1 MATQADIEAHYD
13 VDNNFFALFLDEK
26 YRAYTCAVWE
36 KATNLEQAQ
45 TDKYNRICQYANVQ
59 PTHRVLDVGCG
70 WGGLMNLIT
79 EKYTGAHVHGLT
91 ISTEQFNHVNKIKKP
106 NVSVSLCSWQD
117 YPPPDR
123 KFDSIVTVCAFEH
136 FASVENQ
143 AASQQREI
151 YRDFF
156 DWCLSVSTADAQI
169 ALQTIV
175 VTRPPNNLTELRDS
189 RYILEKVFPGSAL
202 SSISDI
208 QAAIVDKY
216 EISAANRIGQDYV
229 RTVTEWDKKLEL
241 NKEII
246 KERYGQGLFEHYR
259 TYFDAARRCLQ
270 TGYADLYQVSLKRA
284 TPIRVLS
291 K

>member
-13 VDNNFFALFLDEK
+13 VDNEFFALFLDEK

-59 PTHRVLDVGCG
+59 PNHHVLDVGCG
-70 WGGLMNLIT
+70 WGGLMNLIAD
-79 EKYTGAHVHGLT
+79 KYTNTHVHGLT
-91 ISTEQFNHVNKIKKP
+91 ISTEQFNHVSKIKKP
-106 NVSVSLCSWQD
+106 NVTVNLCSWQD

-143 AASQQREI
+143 AASQQRQI
-151 YRDFF
+151 YSDFF
-156 DWCLSVSTADAQI
+156 DWCLSVSTEDAQI

-175 VTRPPNNLTELRDS
+175 VTRPPNNLTELRDT

-229 RTVTEWDKKLEL
+229 RTVTEWDKKLVL
-241 NKEII
+241 NKEIVI
-246 KERYGQGLFEHYR
+246 DRYGQGLFEHYR
-259 TYFDAARRCLQ
+259 TYFDAARRCLE

-284 TPIRVLS
+284 KSVRVLS
-291 K
+291 D

>member
-13 VDNNFFALFLDEK
+13 VDNEFFGLFLDEK

-36 KATNLEQAQ
+36 KANDLEQAQ
-45 TDKYNRICQYANVQ
+45 TDKYDRICNYANVQ
-59 PTHRVLDVGCG
+59 NGHHVMDVGCG
-70 WGGLMNLIT
+70 WGGLMNLIAD
-79 EKYTGAHVHGLT
+79 KYSNTHVHGLT
-91 ISTEQFNHVNKIKKP
+91 ISTEQFNYVNNIKKP
-106 NVSVSLCSWQD
+106 NVSASLSSWRD
-117 YPPPDR
+117 YATPSR

-136 FASVENQ
+136 FASVEDQ
-143 AASQQREI
+143 AAAQQRDI
-151 YRDFF
+151 YKDFF
-156 DWCLSVSTADAQI
+156 DWCLSISTDDAQI

-175 VTRPPNNLTELRDS
+175 VTRPPNNLTELRDT

-216 EISAANRIGQDYV
+216 EISAANRIGHDYV

-259 TYFDAARRCLQ
+259 TYFDAARRCLE

-291 K
+291 R